1 MGDLIEKN
9 NGSLVF
15 IEAAGILARVKT
27 LNILRQLEGSRNKH
41 VIRFLYEA
49 KQLSTEEGNFPIDLA
64 GSDLIDIDF
73 THPMLDISFEH
84 VSLPDIYMKNCS
96 FHKVEFYD
104 ADFNGAR
111 MDYMNFSSSDVEVAD
126 FQGGEIMDSTFEN
139 AALTA
144 MLTLLLLICKKQIL
158 PRRQ

>member
-84 VSLPDIYMKNCS
+84 VSLRDIYMKNCS

-104 ADFNGAR
+104 ADFISMERA
-111 MDYMNFSSSDVEVAD
+111 
-126 FQGGEIMDSTFEN
+126 
-139 AALTA
+139 
-144 MLTLLLLICKKQIL
+144 
-158 PRRQ
+158 